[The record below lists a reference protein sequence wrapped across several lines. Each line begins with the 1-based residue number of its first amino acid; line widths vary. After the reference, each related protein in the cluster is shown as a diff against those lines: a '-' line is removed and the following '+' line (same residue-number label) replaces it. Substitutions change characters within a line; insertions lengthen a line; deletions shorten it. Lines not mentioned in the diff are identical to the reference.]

1 MTYIF
6 DFDGTLVDSMPTFGN
21 AMIKIFE
28 QENLALPDD
37 FVKIITPLG
46 YKGTAQYAI
55 QCGYSKDADTFV
67 ANAAAAMVP
76 SYLYDIPL
84 KADVYEKLQQLRREG
99 HSLNVLTASPHVVL
113 DPCLK
118 RVGVYD
124 LFDHVWSCEDFS
136 LTKADVLLYEKV
148 ADALNQKLADCI
160 FLDDNIGSVSTAKKA
175 GMTTIA
181 VYDQSSEDMV
191 EEMKKVSDRYI
202 YSFAEL

>member
-6 DFDGTLVDSMPTFGN
+6 DFDGTLVDSMPTFAQ
-21 AMIKIFE
+21 AMVQIFE
-28 QENLALPDD
+28 QEQLPYPDD

-55 QCGYSKDADTFV
+55 QCGYTKDADTFV

-76 SYLYDIPL
+76 AYLYEIPL
-84 KADVYEKLQQLRREG
+84 KADVYEKLQQLHREG

-124 LFDHVWSCEDFS
+124 LFDNIWSCEDFS
-136 LTKADVLLYEKV
+136 LTKADVPLYGKV
-148 ADALNQKLADCI
+148 ADALNETLKDCI

-175 GMTTIA
+175 GMTTVA
-181 VYDQSSEDMV
+181 VYDSTSEDMV
-191 EEMKKVSDRYI
+191 DQMKAIADRYI

>member
-6 DFDGTLVDSMPTFGN
+6 DFDGTLVDSMPTFAQ
-21 AMIKIFE
+21 AMVRIFE
-28 QENLALPDD
+28 QENLPMPDD

-55 QCGYSKDADTFV
+55 KCGYTKDADTFV
-67 ANAAAAMVP
+67 INAGKAMVP
-76 SYLYDIPL
+76 AYLYDIPL
-84 KADVYEKLQQLRREG
+84 KADVYEKLQQLKTDG
-99 HSLNVLTASPHVVL
+99 HSLNVLTASPHLVL

-124 LFDHVWSCEDFS
+124 LFDHVWSCEDFG
-136 LTKADVLLYEKV
+136 LTKADVILYEKV
-148 ADALNQKLADCI
+148 AAALNKTLKECI

-175 GMTTIA
+175 GMTAIA
-181 VYDQSSEDMV
+181 VYDSTSEDMV
-191 EEMKKVSDRYI
+191 DEMKAIADGYI

>member
-6 DFDGTLVDSMPTFGN
+6 DFDGTLVDSMPTFAQ
-21 AMIKIFE
+21 AMVNIFQQE
-28 QENLALPDD
+28 QLPYPDD

-55 QCGYSKDADTFV
+55 QCGYTKDADTFV

-76 SYLYDIPL
+76 AYLYEIPL
-84 KADVYEKLQQLRREG
+84 KDAVKEKLLQLKQDG
-99 HSLNVLTASPHVVL
+99 HSLNILTASPHVVL

-124 LFDHVWSCEDFS
+124 LFDNVWSCEDFG
-136 LTKADVLLYEKV
+136 LTKADTLLYEKV
-148 ADALNQKLADCI
+148 AEQLQQSLPDCI

-181 VYDQSSEDMV
+181 VYDASSEDMV
-191 EEMKKVSDRYI
+191 NEMKAIADRYI

>member
-6 DFDGTLVDSMPTFGN
+6 DFDGTLVDSMPTFGQ
-21 AMIKIFE
+21 AMIDIFK
-28 QENLALPDD
+28 QENLPLPDD

-55 QCGYSKDADTFV
+55 RCGYTKDADTFV
-67 ANAAAAMVP
+67 AKAAAAMVP
-76 SYLYDIPL
+76 AYLYDIPL
-84 KADVYEKLQQLRREG
+84 KPAVYEKLQQLKSEG

-124 LFDHVWSCEDFS
+124 LFDHIWSCEDFS

-148 ADALNQKLADCI
+148 ADALKETLRNCI

-175 GMTTIA
+175 GMTTVA
-181 VYDQSSEDMV
+181 VYDKSSEDMA
-191 EEMKKVSDRYI
+191 EEMKKVSDRYV

>member
-6 DFDGTLVDSMPTFGN
+6 DFDGTLVDSMPTFAQ
-21 AMIKIFE
+21 AMIHIFE
-28 QENLALPDD
+28 QENLPMPHD

-55 QCGYSKDADTFV
+55 QCGYTQDADTFV
-67 ANAAAAMVP
+67 KNAAAAMVP
-76 SYLYDIPL
+76 AYLYDIPL
-84 KADVYEKLQQLRREG
+84 KADVSEKLQQLKSEG

-124 LFDHVWSCEDFS
+124 LFDHVWSCEDFN
-136 LTKADVLLYEKV
+136 LTKADVPLYGMV
-148 ADALNQKLADCI
+148 ADALKQKIADCI

-175 GMTTIA
+175 GMTAIA
-181 VYDQSSEDMV
+181 VYDATSEDMV
-191 EEMKKVSDRYI
+191 EEMKAVADRYI

>member
-6 DFDGTLVDSMPTFGN
+6 DFDGTLVDSMPTFGD
-21 AMIKIFE
+21 AMIQIFK
-28 QENLALPDD
+28 QENLPLPKD

-55 QCGYSKDADTFV
+55 QCGYTKDADTFV
-67 ANAAAAMVP
+67 ANAAEAMVP
-76 SYLYDIPL
+76 AYLYDIPL
-84 KADVYEKLQQLRREG
+84 KADVYEKLRQLHCEG

-124 LFDHVWSCEDFS
+124 LFDHIWSCEDFS

-148 ADALNQKLADCI
+148 ADALQESLENCI

-175 GMTTIA
+175 GMTAVA
-181 VYDQSSEDMV
+181 VYDASSDDMV
-191 EEMKKVSDRYI
+191 AEMKAIADRYI

>member
-6 DFDGTLVDSMPTFGN
+6 DFDGTLVDSMPTFGD
-21 AMIKIFE
+21 AMVDIFKK
-28 QENLALPDD
+28 ENLPLPDD

-46 YKGTAQYAI
+46 YKGTAEYAI
-55 QCGYSKDADTFV
+55 KCGYTKDADTFV
-67 ANAAAAMVP
+67 SDAAAAMVP
-76 SYLYDIPL
+76 AYLYDIPL
-84 KADVYEKLQQLRREG
+84 K
-99 HSLNVLTASPHVVL
+99 

-124 LFDHVWSCEDFS
+124 LFDRIWSCEDFS
-136 LTKADVLLYEKV
+136 LTKADTLLYEKV
-148 ADALNQKLADCI
+148 AAALNEKIADCI
-160 FLDDNIGSVSTAKKA
+160 FLDDNIGSVSTGKKA

>member
-6 DFDGTLVDSMPTFGN
+6 DFDGTLVDSMPTFAN
-21 AMIKIFE
+21 AMVEIFR
-28 QENLALPDD
+28 QENLPMPDD

-55 QCGYSKDADTFV
+55 KCGYTKDADTFV
-67 ANAAAAMVP
+67 KNAAAAMVP
-76 SYLYDIPL
+76 AYFYDIPL
-84 KADVYEKLQQLRREG
+84 KADVYEKLQQLKKEG

-124 LFDHVWSCEDFS
+124 LFDHVWSCEDFG

-148 ADALNQKLADCI
+148 AAALNETLKDCI

-175 GMTTIA
+175 GMTAVA
-181 VYDQSSEDMV
+181 VYDSTSEDMV
-191 EEMKKVSDRYI
+191 EEMKSVSDRYI